1 MKFKFRAI
9 LCTLISLLT
18 IGLSST
24 TFSAKEGINIS
35 TYEMNK
41 DINIVSFDSAK
52 EKVEEFVAEN
62 LKKYDISSKE
72 NVSYEGIV
80 EKNSSFY
87 DYAEKLYV
95 LTNNRYKSFDTLR
108 LEEVNYEIEYGDI
121 SFVDGLYTVNATVY
135 EEKKYVGQ
143 DEPGYVCTEHTFT
156 IEQKNDK
163 FYIINDVTDD
173 YVDAYLHEYA
183 QKDNVNIDEIISIDR
198 QVIQD
203 TLELNDIEYAK
214 LIKNVEK
221 NNTVKLEINKID
233 GNYNETFNQLEKESD
248 IIENDNVGTLRTY
261 AAADDIEPVGSGVKT
276 YSFNYSKMYE
286 YAGCYNG
293 ASPFRK
299 RKRNPAYTDYENLGG
314 DCTNYIS
321 QILRAGGAPLDDT
334 GNYQWY
340 YYSDGNRSSSW
351 TGVGYL
357 YDYLINNDYIG
368 PQGYLIKDNQPY
380 VASKGDII
388 QLKFRNKSSY
398 SHTLWITKHQT
409 GTTSLTRIACHSS
422 DRWNEPL
429 DSLTGTRRWIK
440 LTGYGK

>member
-1 MKFKFRAI
+1 
-9 LCTLISLLT
+9 
-18 IGLSST
+18 
-24 TFSAKEGINIS
+24 
-35 TYEMNK
+35 
-41 DINIVSFDSAK
+41 
-52 EKVEEFVAEN
+52 
-62 LKKYDISSKE
+62 
-72 NVSYEGIV
+72 
-80 EKNSSFY
+80 
-87 DYAEKLYV
+87 
-95 LTNNRYKSFDTLR
+95 
-108 LEEVNYEIEYGDI
+108 
-121 SFVDGLYTVNATVY
+121 
-135 EEKKYVGQ
+135 
-143 DEPGYVCTEHTFT
+143 
-156 IEQKNDK
+156 
-163 FYIINDVTDD
+163 
-173 YVDAYLHEYA
+173 
-183 QKDNVNIDEIISIDR
+183 
-198 QVIQD
+198 
-203 TLELNDIEYAK
+203 
-214 LIKNVEK
+214 
-221 NNTVKLEINKID
+221 
-233 GNYNETFNQLEKESD
+233 
-248 IIENDNVGTLRTY
+248 
-261 AAADDIEPVGSGVKT
+261 
-276 YSFNYSKMYE
+276 MYE

-299 RKRNPAYTDYENLGG
+299 RKGNPAYTDYEDLGG

-380 VASKGDII
+380 VARKGDII
-388 QLKFRNKSSY
+388 QLKFRNKSYY